1 MRGISIIEAK
11 HAFAAIHIRAP
22 LPIEHSKSAAQCVR
36 ANVSFCAV
44 SIGGTPMGLFGFYKV
59 QEKKTPVKF
68 FGVFFKLRINTIVEI
83 AIAGWVSRG
92 SYP

>member
-11 HAFAAIHIRAP
+11 YAFAAIHIRAP

-59 QEKKTPVKF
+59 KKKKKRQSSFLAF
-68 FGVFFKLRINTIVEI
+68 FSSC
-83 AIAGWVSRG
+83 A
-92 SYP
+92 